1 MKLILAI
8 VSNDD
13 SGAVSSALTREGWCP
28 AHKPRPAATKLATTG
43 GFLMAGNTTFIS
55 GVDDEKVDDVIGIIS
70 KYSSRR
76 TQIVPHSST
85 MEVGMYSSFQVE
97 VTVGG
102 STIFVL
108 NVDRFEKV

>member
-1 MKLILAI
+1 MKLIIAI
-8 VSNDD
+8 VQDED
-13 SGAVSSALTREGWCP
+13 SARLVRGLMDGGYGV
-28 AHKPRPAATKLATTG
+28 TKLATTG

-55 GVDDEKVDDVIGIIS
+55 GVDDEKVDTVIGIIA

-76 TQIVPHSST
+76 TQIVPSTST
-85 MEVGMYSSFQVE
+85 MEVGMYSSFPVE

>member
-8 VSNDD
+8 INHDD
-13 SGAVSSALTREGWCP
+13 ANTVTQALTKKGFSS
-28 AHKPRPAATKLATTG
+28 TKLATTG

-55 GVDDEKVDDVIGIIS
+55 GVEDEKVDEVIGIIANH
-70 KYSSRR
+70 SRGR
-76 TQIVPHSST
+76 TQVVPSTST
-85 MEVGMYSSFQVE
+85 MDVGMYSSFPVE

>member
-1 MKLILAI
+1 MKMITAI
-8 VSNDD
+8 VHKEDTR
-13 SGAVSSALTREGWCP
+13 AVCAALVRAHFSVTR
-28 AHKPRPAATKLATTG
+28 LSTTG

-55 GVDDEKVDDVIGIIS
+55 GVEDEKVDEVIGIIAKHS
-70 KYSSRR
+70 RRR
-76 TQIVPHSST
+76 TQVVPSTST
-85 MEVGMYSSFQVE
+85 MDVGMYSSFPVE

>member
-1 MKLILAI
+1 MKLIIAI
-8 VSNDD
+8 VQDEDASRL
-13 SGAVSSALTREGWCP
+13 VSALMNDGYGV
-28 AHKPRPAATKLATTG
+28 TKLATTG

-55 GVDDEKVDDVIGIIS
+55 GVDDEKVDTVIGIIA

-76 TQIVPHSST
+76 TQIVPSTST
-85 MEVGMYSSFQVE
+85 MEVGMYSSFPVE

>member
-1 MKLILAI
+1 MKLVLAI
-8 VSNDD
+8 VNSDD
-13 SGAVSSALTREGWCP
+13 SAEVMKALTRSGVQV
-28 AHKPRPAATKLATTG
+28 TKLATTG

-55 GVDDEKVDDVIGIIS
+55 GVEDEKVDEVIGIIAKHS
-70 KYSSRR
+70 RRR
-76 TQIVPHSST
+76 TQVVPST
-85 MEVGMYSSFQVE
+85 STRDVGMYSSFPVE

>member
-1 MKLILAI
+1 MKLIFAI

-13 SGAVSSALTREGWCP
+13 SSAVSSALTKNGYSV
-28 AHKPRPAATKLATTG
+28 TKLATTG
-43 GFLMAGNTTFIS
+43 GFLMAGNTIFIS
-55 GVDDEKVDDVIGIIS
+55 GVEDDQVDKVIDIIS
-70 KYSSRR
+70 KQSSRR
-76 TQIVPHSST
+76 TQIVPSTST
-85 MEVGMYSSFQVE
+85 MDMGMYSSFPVE

>member
-13 SGAVSSALTREGWCP
+13 SGAVSSALTREGFSV
-28 AHKPRPAATKLATTG
+28 TKLATTG
-43 GFLMAGNTTFIS
+43 GFLMAGN
-55 GVDDEKVDDVIGIIS
+55 GVDDEKVDDVIGIIA

-76 TQIVPHSST
+76 TQIVPSTST
-85 MEVGMYSSFQVE
+85 MDVGMYSSFPVE

>member
-1 MKLILAI
+1 MKLVLAI
-8 VSNDD
+8 INHDD
-13 SGAVSSALTREGWCP
+13 ANTVTQALTKKGFSS
-28 AHKPRPAATKLATTG
+28 TKLATTG

-55 GVDDEKVDDVIGIIS
+55 GVEDDQVDKVIEIIR
-70 KYSSRR
+70 KQSSRR
-76 TQIVPHSST
+76 TQIVPSTST
-85 MEVGMYSSFQVE
+85 MDVGMYSSFPVE

>member
-1 MKLILAI
+1 MADFIQPGRKTA
-8 VSNDD
+8 
-13 SGAVSSALTREGWCP
+13 AGWERHGIYYETYPC
-28 AHKPRPAATKLATTG
+28 
-43 GFLMAGNTTFIS
+43 TTFIS
-55 GVDDEKVDDVIGIIS
+55 GVDDEKVDTVIGIIA

-76 TQIVPHSST
+76 TQIVPSTST
-85 MEVGMYSSFQVE
+85 MEVGMYSSFPVE